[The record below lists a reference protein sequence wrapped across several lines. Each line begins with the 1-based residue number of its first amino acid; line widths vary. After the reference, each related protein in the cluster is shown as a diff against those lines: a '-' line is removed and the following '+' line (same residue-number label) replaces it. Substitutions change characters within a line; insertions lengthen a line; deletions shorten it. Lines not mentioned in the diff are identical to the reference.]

1 MIDFDVNIQYII
13 PDLKTSKEMKK
24 KTISNYRK
32 NEVIKEFHN
41 SIINSNVEESC
52 KWFVEMHTSEYVNE
66 IWNELI
72 FIYSKNIN
80 INNFVLLEL
89 LVLKNKYYQNYI
101 KYIDPKFKIHL
112 RNNQEIR
119 NLFTNLVLRSTLSI
133 KNDLF
138 DNRTIP
144 TIKDHDYTREG
155 IVKNIKND
163 NLNLIIDIIED
174 EDSKELKIAIN
185 EIAYHMVSTK
195 SLNNCI
201 FWYLWLYKLAIKKKR
216 DDIEL
221 TTKDRNIKNIN
232 KKYNSDW
239 IWIIWKLIFKITNN
253 INNYDLSKNIKY
265 LYDLYKIDYKSS
277 SKLKKQYLLYLSFY
291 SITSMPN
298 FKSNKITK
306 ENLLIQASLNINYIY
321 YMLYYNLKKDPEIEV
336 DKKTY
341 LNNIIQEMS
350 EIEEKNKKKKISKN
364 RIKDNKEL
372 KEEYTT
378 TNRLSYLNDL
388 LFFKNKDK
396 NRHIPKISNYFKNNN
411 DKKFINL

>member
-13 PDLKTSKEMKK
+13 PDQKTFKEMKK

-41 SIINSNVEESC
+41 SIINSNIEESC
-52 KWFVEMHTSEYVNE
+52 KWFVEMHSSGYSNE
-66 IWNELI
+66 LWNELI

-80 INNFVLLEL
+80 INNFILLEL
-89 LVLKNKYYQNYI
+89 LVLKNKYYHNYI
-101 KYIDPKFKIHL
+101 KSIDSKFQIHL

-119 NLFTNLVLRSTLSI
+119 NLFANLVIRSTLSI

-144 TIKDHDYTREG
+144 KIKDFDYTREG
-155 IVKNIKND
+155 ILKNIKNN

-174 EDSKELKIAIN
+174 EDTKELKIAIN
-185 EIAYHMVSTK
+185 EIALHLVSTK

-201 FWYLWLYKLAIKKKR
+201 FWYLWLYKLSIKKKR

-232 KKYNSDW
+232 KKYSTDW
-239 IWIIWKLIFKITNN
+239 IWIIWKLIFKIVNK
-253 INNYDLSKNIKY
+253 INDYELSKIIKY
-265 LYDLYKIDYKSS
+265 LYELYKLDYRSS

-291 SITSMPN
+291 SIISECN
-298 FKSNKITK
+298 FMSNKITK
-306 ENLLIQASLNINYIY
+306 EYFLIQASLNINYIY
-321 YMLYYNLKKDPEIEV
+321 YMLYYNLKKDPEKEI

-341 LNNIIQEMS
+341 LNKIIVEMS
-350 EIEEKNKKKKISKN
+350 QIEEKKKKKKFSKKN
-364 RIKDNKEL
+364 TKDKKEL
-372 KEEYTT
+372 KDEYST
-378 TNRLSYLNDL
+378 TNKLSYLNDL
-388 LFFKNKDK
+388 LFFKNKKK
-396 NRHIPKISNYFKNNN
+396 NSSEILNYFKNNN
-411 DKKFINL
+411 DKKFIKL